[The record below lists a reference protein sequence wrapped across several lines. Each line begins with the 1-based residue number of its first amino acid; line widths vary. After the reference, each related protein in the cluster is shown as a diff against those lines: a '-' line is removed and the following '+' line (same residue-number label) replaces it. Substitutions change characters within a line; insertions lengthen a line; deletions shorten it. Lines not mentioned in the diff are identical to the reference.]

1 MNLFPNLKHY
11 STYSWLVLVGTGVFG
26 AFSWNLHFIIEFSTL
41 INSNASSFI
50 FIIFHLF
57 FISLGSI
64 SYIFLFRNLDSFVL
78 YLISSTT
85 LCFSMVTMLF
95 VNKIWLISLLLGI
108 AGYSIGIGLVVAH
121 YNLIYFFE
129 NPQMGAR
136 MYSLALMSI
145 APFMIIEA
153 FIDRFARDKKWINL
167 SFLVLIL
174 ILIFSSI
181 LVGKRKFSLFSQE
194 EEKVE
199 LVNRIG
205 KYGWSSLFA
214 LFWGFFFT
222 NTYYSTILLFQ
233 IYELTDYLYHF
244 VIEVAFI
251 FFLFSYPVGL
261 LADIIGRRITVT
273 IGFIIQA
280 LAFLLLPFISDINS
294 YLLIFFPLTIGL
306 GFTFSIISGIVLMFE
321 TTPKKKFKLDF
332 SIHIIFVG
340 LGMSSGVLLGEIIKS
355 TIQNEPMYLSL
366 ILLFIIIMAV
376 VVLSQINETLPSKK
390 ELSWRQTL
398 RYILVFSHNG
408 TLLYNYEFS
417 ANKLKFSRTNSL
429 VLAGAL
435 KAMTTLIQE
444 MADNEE
450 QLKIIKQE
458 EFSILIESST
468 KILTAVIAT
477 EELSE
482 TRERMKLFNQE
493 FEFVFED
500 VLSKKIEEQT
510 FYQSANLI
518 IQKVFGERT

>member
-1 MNLFPNLKHY
+1 
-11 STYSWLVLVGTGVFG
+11 
-26 AFSWNLHFIIEFSTL
+26 
-41 INSNASSFI
+41 
-50 FIIFHLF
+50 
-57 FISLGSI
+57 
-64 SYIFLFRNLDSFVL
+64 
-78 YLISSTT
+78 
-85 LCFSMVTMLF
+85 
-95 VNKIWLISLLLGI
+95 
-108 AGYSIGIGLVVAH
+108 
-121 YNLIYFFE
+121 
-129 NPQMGAR
+129 
-136 MYSLALMSI
+136 
-145 APFMIIEA
+145 
-153 FIDRFARDKKWINL
+153 
-167 SFLVLIL
+167 
-174 ILIFSSI
+174 
-181 LVGKRKFSLFSQE
+181 
-194 EEKVE
+194 
-199 LVNRIG
+199 
-205 KYGWSSLFA
+205 
-214 LFWGFFFT
+214 
-222 NTYYSTILLFQ
+222 
-233 IYELTDYLYHF
+233 
-244 VIEVAFI
+244 
-251 FFLFSYPVGL
+251 
-261 LADIIGRRITVT
+261 
-273 IGFIIQA
+273 
-280 LAFLLLPFISDINS
+280 
-294 YLLIFFPLTIGL
+294 TIGL

-340 LGMSSGVLLGEIIKS
+340 LGMSSGVLLGEAIKS

-376 VVLSQINETLPSKK
+376 VVLLQINETLPSKK

-408 TLLYNYEFS
+408 TLLYNYKFS
-417 ANKLKFSRTNSL
+417 ANKLKFSRRNSL

-458 EFSILIESST
+458 EFSILVESST
-468 KILTAVIAT
+468 KILIAVIAT